1 MKMIIYYIFLVF
13 PSFCFASFPV
23 STNSYSDTIPETK
36 KETLEEYRQR
46 IQKQLYLNDDDLY
59 KKYISEQKSRKKSVK
74 KENLSKWGK
83 IHPLLRF
90 LIIISGLFLIGI
102 IIVIILMSNASFSS
116 GFDIDDFSND

>member
-46 IQKQLYLNDDDLY
+46 IQKQLYSNDDDLY

-102 IIVIILMSNASFSS
+102 IIFIILMSNASFS
-116 GFDIDDFSND
+116 FDSDDFNNY

>member
-1 MKMIIYYIFLVF
+1 MKMIIYYAFLVF

-46 IQKQLYLNDDDLY
+46 IQKQLFSNDVDLY
-59 KKYISEQKSRKKSVK
+59 KEYISKQKSKKKSVNK
-74 KENLSKWGK
+74 KNLSKWGK

-90 LIIISGLFLIGI
+90 LIILSGLFLIV
-102 IIVIILMSNASFSS
+102 VIILSILISNASFS
-116 GFDIDDFSND
+116 FDANDFN

>member
-1 MKMIIYYIFLVF
+1 MIIYYIFLVF

-46 IQKQLYLNDDDLY
+46 IQKQLYSNDDDLY

>member
-1 MKMIIYYIFLVF
+1 MIIYYIFLVF

-102 IIVIILMSNASFSS
+102 IIVIILMSNASFS
-116 GFDIDDFSND
+116 FDSDDFNNY

>member
-1 MKMIIYYIFLVF
+1 MKLILYYVFFVF

-46 IQKQLYLNDDDLY
+46 IQKQLYSNDDDLY
-59 KKYISEQKSRKKSVK
+59 KEFISEKKSKKKSVK

-90 LIIISGLFLIGI
+90 LIIISGLFLIGL
-102 IIVIILMSNASFSS
+102 IIVIILMSNASFS
-116 GFDIDDFSND
+116 FDAYDF

>member
-1 MKMIIYYIFLVF
+1 MIIYYIFLVF

>member
-1 MKMIIYYIFLVF
+1 MIIYYIFLVF

-36 KETLEEYRQR
+36 KETLQEYRQR
-46 IQKQLYLNDDDLY
+46 IQKQLYSNDDDLY
-59 KKYISEQKSRKKSVK
+59 KEFISEKKSKKKSVN
-74 KENLSKWGK
+74 KENLSKWRK

-90 LIIISGLFLIGI
+90 LIIISAAFLIGI
-102 IIVIILMSNASFSS
+102 IIVHVLLFNASFSS

>member
-1 MKMIIYYIFLVF
+1 MILSFIAICNN
-13 PSFCFASFPV
+13 SFCFTLFPV
-23 STNSYSDTIPETK
+23 SKNSYSDTIAETK

-46 IQKQLYLNDDDLY
+46 IQKQLYSNDDDLY

-90 LIIISGLFLIGI
+90 LIIILGLFLIGL
-102 IIVIILMSNASFSS
+102 IIVIILMSNASFS
-116 GFDIDDFSND
+116 FDAYDF

>member
-1 MKMIIYYIFLVF
+1 MIIYYVFLVF

-46 IQKQLYLNDDDLY
+46 IQKQLYSNDDDLY